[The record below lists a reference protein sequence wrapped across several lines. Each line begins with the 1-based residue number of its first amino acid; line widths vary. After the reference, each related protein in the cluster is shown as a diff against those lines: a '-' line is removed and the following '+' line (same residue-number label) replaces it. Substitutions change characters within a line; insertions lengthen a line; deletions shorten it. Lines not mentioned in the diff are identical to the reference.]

1 MADAASEAAAQA
13 AWPRPLDGDVLAA
26 AWADAWQALGRPAPQ
41 GLRESLQAA
50 WAGPQ
55 RHYHDTSHLGECLV
69 WLQRWAVQ
77 AERPAEVALALWFH
91 DAVYDPRAADN
102 EALSAAW
109 AQRALAQAGVDGDAV
124 RRIAGLI
131 LATRHDA
138 PAEESR
144 DAALLLDIDL
154 AILGSPPDRFARYDR
169 DVRLEYGH
177 VPAPLYRFGRAAVL
191 RRFLARPRLYRTA
204 PAAAL
209 LEAPARRN
217 LAAAIAGLK
226 A

>member
-1 MADAASEAAAQA
+1 MRDPVRLSLSQYEI
-13 AWPRPLDGDVLAA
+13 
-26 AWADAWQALGRPAPQ
+26 AWQRMWQ
-41 GLRESLQAA
+41 GLGAPKADPALLRALLARYTE
-50 WAGPQ
+50 PH
-55 RHYHDTSHLGECLV
+55 RHYHTLRHLEACFAHFD
-69 WLQRWAVQ
+69 AVRHAAAHPQ
-77 AERPAEVALALWFH
+77 EVELALWFH

-138 PAEESR
+138 PAEEGR

-154 AILGSPPDRFARYDR
+154 AILGSPAARFERYDR

-177 VPAPLYRFGRAAVL
+177 VPEALYRFGRAAVL
-191 RRFLARPRLYRTA
+191 RRFLARPRLYRSA

-226 A
+226 ARARRAVAK

>member
-1 MADAASEAAAQA
+1 MDDAAGEAAAQT
-13 AWPRPLDGDVLAA
+13 AWPRPLDGDALAA
-26 AWADAWQALGRPAPQ
+26 GWADAWQALGRPPPQ
-41 GLRESLQAA
+41 GLCESLQAA
-50 WAGPQ
+50 WAGPR
-55 RHYHDTSHLGECLV
+55 RHYHDSCHLGECLA
-69 WLQRWAVQ
+69 WLQRWAAH

-109 AQRALAQAGVDGDAV
+109 ARRALAQAGADGAAAERV
-124 RRIAGLI
+124 AGLI

-138 PAEESR
+138 PAEEGR

-154 AILGSPPDRFARYDR
+154 AILGSPPERFARYDR
-169 DVRLEYGH
+169 DVRLEYDH

-191 RRFLARPRLYRTA
+191 RRFLARPLLYLTA